1 MMKNT
6 IIFALSMNKRL
17 TEKIAE
23 ILNIDVGKVD
33 IEKFA
38 DGEVLPRNL
47 SNVKGKDVYICQS
60 TCNPGEENIFEILLF
75 ADALKNSEA
84 KSVNL
89 IVPYFGYARQ
99 DRVAR
104 SGEPISAKVVA
115 SLFQAVGIEKII
127 TLDLHTQQ
135 IQGFFSCPVIN
146 LEPTE
151 LFGEYMAQY
160 MSDIGVNHKDVVV
173 VAPDHGSAL
182 RARDLGSMFNGA
194 SIAFIDKRR
203 PAPNTSE
210 VINVIG
216 DVKDKVCVIV
226 DDIIDTCGTINNAYD
241 ALKIRGA
248 KDVYI
253 CATHAVFSNGHL
265 DKNIKGVIVTDTI
278 EKDIEG
284 VKVLSVAN
292 LIAQAIINL

>member
-1 MMKNT
+1 MNNL
-6 IIFALSMNKRL
+6 IIFHLSTNKL
-17 TEKIAE
+17 LAENIAKILDIPLGE
-23 ILNIDVGKVD
+23 VD
-33 IEKFA
+33 IEKFS
-38 DGEVLPRNL
+38 DGEILPRNL
-47 SNVKGKDVYICQS
+47 SNVKGKDVYIVQS
-60 TCNPGEENIFEILLF
+60 TCSPSQDNIFEILLF

-104 SGEPISAKVVA
+104 YGEPISAKVVA
-115 SLFQAVGIEKII
+115 SLFTAVGIEKII

-146 LEPTE
+146 IEPTE
-151 LFGEYMAQY
+151 LFGEYMAKY
-160 MSDIGVNHKDVVV
+160 FTDLGISHKDVVV

-203 PAPNTSE
+203 PAPNKSE

-216 DVKDKVCVIV
+216 DVNGKTCVIV
-226 DDIIDTCGTINNAYD
+226 DDIIDTCGTINNAYE
-241 ALKIRGA
+241 ALKERGA

-253 CATHAVFSNGHL
+253 CATHAVFSSGIL
-265 DKNIKGVIVTDTI
+265 DKHIKGCIVTDTI
-278 EKDIEG
+278 EKKIEG

-292 LIAQAIINL
+292 LIANAIKNL